1 MLEAIERSWT
11 PSRWAVIKDARRRQ
25 RLRHRRFL
33 AVAAVLLLAATVGWA
48 IARNA
53 LSAHL
58 QAGAPATIGTVEQLR
73 LGGAVQDTTT
83 LQGRLWVLTCLS
95 HCSDPF
101 STASTGQ
108 LIELAA
114 TGHAIKRFPVSDP
127 TVLTSGAGALWVAH
141 FDTGDVSRISAQT
154 GRVTAT
160 THVQLAKPISTNGY
174 RRFEPA
180 SISFGAGRVWAAD
193 GLGYVAEINPGT
205 ARLERIVFTS
215 SEATSST
222 SAAGLTWV
230 ADELDGVGTFAASS
244 DLVAAHHISWAGQP
258 VDVGTVAYGA
268 GLIWA
273 LGEATGFLTNSTDT
287 PTIGVVTTLNPHTG
301 RIVDQWPISPPTSR
315 RRDGGVWSASPLVL
329 GKGSAYVGDDNN
341 GLLLRLTPPHGLQV
355 LHGPKAAQLTAVTS
369 HALWAIS
376 KNGQLLRIDLTRP

>member
-1 MLEAIERSWT
+1 MLGAIERSWT

-25 RLRHRRFL
+25 RRRHRRFL

-53 LSAHL
+53 VSPH
-58 QAGAPATIGTVEQLR
+58 APALASVTVGTVEPLA
-73 LGGAVQDTTT
+73 LGGVVRDTTT
-83 LQGRLWVLTCLS
+83 LDGRLWVLTCLS
-95 HCSDPF
+95 HCSDP
-101 STASTGQ
+101 SSAASAGQ

-114 TGHAIKRFPVSDP
+114 TGQPIKRFAVPDP

-141 FDTGDVSRISAQT
+141 FETGDVSRINPQT

-174 RRFEPA
+174 RRFKPA
-180 SISFGAGRVWAAD
+180 AISFGAGRIWASD

-205 ARLERIVFTS
+205 ARLDRIVFTS

-230 ADELDGVGTFAASS
+230 ADELDGVGTFAAGSNHVRIH
-244 DLVAAHHISWAGQP
+244 LISWARQP

-273 LGEATGFLTNSTDT
+273 LGDETSFLTSLTD
-287 PTIGVVTTLNPHTG
+287 PTNVGVVTTLDPHTG
-301 RIVDQWPISPPTSR
+301 RIVAQWP
-315 RRDGGVWSASPLVL
+315 VSAQASALVL
-329 GKGSAYVGDDNN
+329 GNGSAYVGDDNN
-341 GLLLRLTPPHGLQV
+341 GRLLRLTPPHGLQI
-355 LHGPKAAQLTAVTS
+355 LRGPKAAQLTAVTS
-369 HALWAIS
+369 HAVWAINR
-376 KNGQLLRIDLTRP
+376 NGQLLRVGLARR

>member
-1 MLEAIERSWT
+1 MLGAIEGSWT

-25 RLRHRRFL
+25 RRRHRRFL
-33 AVAAVLLLAATVGWA
+33 AVAAALLLAATVGWA

-53 LSAHL
+53 LSAH
-58 QAGAPATIGTVEQLR
+58 APAPPPVTVGTVEQLA
-73 LGGAVQDTTT
+73 LGGVVADTTT
-83 LQGRLWVLTCLS
+83 LDGRLWVLTCLS

-101 STASTGQ
+101 STASAGQ

-114 TGHAIKRFPVSDP
+114 TGRPIKRFPVSDP

-141 FDTGDVSRISAQT
+141 FETGDVSRINAQT

-160 THVQLAKPISTNGY
+160 THVQLAKPIAANGY

-180 SISFGAGRVWAAD
+180 AISFGAGRIWVSD
-193 GLGYVAEINPGT
+193 GLGYVAEINAGT

-230 ADELDGVGTFAASS
+230 ADELDGVGTFAAGS
-244 DLVAAHHISWAGQP
+244 DHVGIHLISWAGQP

-273 LGEATGFLTNSTDT
+273 LGEETNYLTSMTH
-287 PTIGVVTTLNPHTG
+287 PTTVGVLTTLDPHTG
-301 RIVDQWPISPPTSR
+301 RIVGQWAISPQA
-315 RRDGGVWSASPLVL
+315 SALVL
-329 GKGSAYVGDDNN
+329 GNGSAYVGDDNN
-341 GLLLRLTPPHGLQV
+341 GRLLRLAPPRGRQI
-355 LHGPKAAQLTAVTS
+355 LHGPKAAQLTDVTS
-369 HALWAIS
+369 HALWAINT
-376 KNGQLLRIDLTRP
+376 NGQLLRIDLARR

>member
-1 MLEAIERSWT
+1 MSGAIERSWT

-25 RLRHRRFL
+25 RRRHRRFL
-33 AVAAVLLLAATVGWA
+33 AAAAALVPAATVGWA

-53 LSAHL
+53 VSAH
-58 QAGAPATIGTVEQLR
+58 APAAPPATVGTVEQLA
-73 LGGAVQDTTT
+73 LGGVVQGTTT
-83 LQGRLWVLTCLS
+83 LEGHLWVLTCLS

-101 STASTGQ
+101 STASAGQ

-114 TGHAIKRFPVSDP
+114 TGQAIKRFLVSDP
-127 TVLTSGAGALWVAH
+127 TVLTSGADALWVAH
-141 FDTGDVSRISAQT
+141 FETGDISRINPQT

-160 THVQLAKPISTNGY
+160 THVQLAKAIATNGY

-180 SISFGAGRVWAAD
+180 AISFGAGRIWASD

-215 SEATSST
+215 SEATSSA

-230 ADELDGVGTFAASS
+230 ADELDGVGTFAAGSNH
-244 DLVAAHHISWAGQP
+244 VAIHLISWARQP

-273 LGEATGFLTNSTDT
+273 LGEETNYSMSLTDP
-287 PTIGVVTTLNPHTG
+287 PTVGVVTTLDPHTG
-301 RIVDQWPISPPTSR
+301 RIVDQWPTSPQA
-315 RRDGGVWSASPLVL
+315 SALVL
-329 GKGSAYVGDDNN
+329 GNGSAYVGDDNS
-341 GLLLRLTPPHGLQV
+341 GRLLRITPPHGLQV

-376 KNGQLLRIDLTRP
+376 RNGQLLRIGLARR

>member
-1 MLEAIERSWT
+1 MLEAIEGSWT

-25 RLRHRRFL
+25 RRRHRRFL

-53 LSAHL
+53 VSAH
-58 QAGAPATIGTVEQLR
+58 APAPAPATVGTVEQLA
-73 LGGAVQDTTT
+73 LGGVVQDTTT
-83 LQGRLWVLTCLS
+83 LEGRLWVLTCLS

-114 TGHAIKRFPVSDP
+114 TGQPIKRFAVADP
-127 TVLTSGAGALWVAH
+127 TALTSGADALWVAH
-141 FDTGDVSRISAQT
+141 FETGDVSRINAQT

-160 THVQLAKPISTNGY
+160 THVQLAKPIATNGY

-180 SISFGAGRVWAAD
+180 AISFGAGRIWASD

-205 ARLERIVFTS
+205 ARLDRIVFTS

-230 ADELDGVGTFAASS
+230 ADELDGVGTFAAGSNHVGIH
-244 DLVAAHHISWAGQP
+244 LISWARQP

-273 LGEATGFLTNSTDT
+273 LGDETSFLTSLTD
-287 PTIGVVTTLNPHTG
+287 PTTVGVVTTLNPHTG
-301 RIVDQWPISPPTSR
+301 RIVHQWPISPQA
-315 RRDGGVWSASPLVL
+315 SALVL
-329 GKGSAYVGDDNN
+329 GNGSAYVGDDNN

-369 HALWAIS
+369 HALWAIN
-376 KNGQLLRIDLTRP
+376 KNGQLLRIGLARR

>member
-1 MLEAIERSWT
+1 MLEAIGGSWT

-25 RLRHRRFL
+25 RRRHRRFL
-33 AVAAVLLLAATVGWA
+33 AVVAILLLAATVGWA

-53 LSAHL
+53 GSAH
-58 QAGAPATIGTVEQLR
+58 APAPASVTVGTVEPLA
-73 LGGAVQDTTT
+73 LGGVVQGTTT
-83 LQGRLWVLTCLS
+83 LEGRLWVLTCLS

-101 STASTGQ
+101 STASAGQ
-108 LIELAA
+108 LIELTAN
-114 TGHAIKRFPVSDP
+114 GQPIKRFPVADP

-141 FDTGDVSRISAQT
+141 FDTGDVSRINSQT

-160 THVQLAKPISTNGY
+160 THVQLAQPIATNGW

-180 SISFGAGRVWAAD
+180 AISFGAGRIWASD

-215 SEATSST
+215 SEATSAT

-230 ADELDGVGTFAASS
+230 ADELDGVGMFAAASNH
-244 DLVAAHHISWAGQP
+244 VAIHHISWARQP

-273 LGEATGFLTNSTDT
+273 LGTETNYSMSLTDP
-287 PTIGVVTTLNPHTG
+287 PTVGVLTTLNPHTG
-301 RIVDQWPISPPTSR
+301 RIVDQWPISPQA
-315 RRDGGVWSASPLVL
+315 SALVL
-329 GKGSAYVGDDNN
+329 ANGSAYVGDDNN
-341 GLLLRLTPPHGLQV
+341 GRLLRLTPPHGLQI
-355 LHGPKAAQLTAVTS
+355 LHGPKAAQLTAVTP
-369 HALWAIS
+369 HALWAVNR
-376 KNGQLLRIDLTRP
+376 NGQLLRIGLARR

>member
-1 MLEAIERSWT
+1 MLGAIERSWT

-25 RLRHRRFL
+25 RRRHRRFL
-33 AVAAVLLLAATVGWA
+33 AVAALLLLAATVSWA

-53 LSAHL
+53 LSAH
-58 QAGAPATIGTVEQLR
+58 APAAAPATVGTVEQLA
-73 LGGAVQDTTT
+73 LGGVVRDTTT
-83 LQGRLWVLTCLS
+83 LEGRLWVLTCLR

-101 STASTGQ
+101 STASAGQ

-114 TGHAIKRFPVSDP
+114 TGQPIKRFPVSDP

-141 FDTGDVSRISAQT
+141 FDTGDLSRINAQT

-160 THVQLAKPISTNGY
+160 THVQLAKPITTGAY

-180 SISFGAGRVWAAD
+180 AISFGAGRIWASD
-193 GLGYVAEINPGT
+193 GLGFVAEINPGT

-230 ADELDGVGTFAASS
+230 ADELDGVGTFAAGSNH
-244 DLVAAHHISWAGQP
+244 VAVHHISWARQP

-273 LGEATGFLTNSTDT
+273 LGDETSFLTSLTH
-287 PTIGVVTTLNPHTG
+287 PTNVGVVTTLDPRTG
-301 RIVDQWPISPPTSR
+301 RIMHQWPISPDNAAMVIGNS
-315 RRDGGVWSASPLVL
+315 G
-329 GKGSAYVGDDNN
+329 AYVSDDNDRR
-341 GLLLRLTPPHGLQV
+341 LLRLTPPHGLQV

-369 HALWAIS
+369 HALWAIN
-376 KNGQLLRIDLTRP
+376 KNGQLLRIRLARR